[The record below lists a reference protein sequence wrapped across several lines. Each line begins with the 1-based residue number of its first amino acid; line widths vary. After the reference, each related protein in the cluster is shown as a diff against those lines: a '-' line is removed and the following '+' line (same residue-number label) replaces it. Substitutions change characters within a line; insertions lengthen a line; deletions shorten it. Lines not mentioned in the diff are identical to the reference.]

1 MTSKTLT
8 ITEDVYLLLKNL
20 KQKGD
25 SFSNLLRR
33 LAFQVNGQN
42 LKSFFGGWEMNDE
55 EYKTIQKQIKSKAIP
70 FNIEKVKFD
79 WFFLIPI
86 F

>member
-1 MTSKTLT
+1 MFIMTSKTLT

-20 KQKGD
+20 KQNGE
-25 SFSNLLRR
+25 SFSDLLRR

-42 LKSFFGGWEMNDE
+42 LESFFGGWEMNDE
-55 EYKTIQKQIKSKAIP
+55 EYKNIQKQIKLKAIP

-79 WFFLIPI
+79 
-86 F
+86 

>member
-20 KQKGD
+20 KQTGE
-25 SFSNLLRR
+25 SFSDLLRR
-33 LAFQVNGQN
+33 LAFRINGQN
-42 LKSFFGGWEMNDE
+42 LDAFFGGWEMSDE
-55 EYKTIQKQIKSKAIP
+55 EFKAIKTQIKLKAIP

-79 WFFLIPI
+79 
-86 F
+86 

>member
-20 KQKGD
+20 KQD
-25 SFSNLLRR
+25 DESFSDLLRR

-42 LKSFFGGWEMNDE
+42 LESFFGGWEMSDE
-55 EYKTIQKQIKSKAIP
+55 EYKNIQKQIKLKAIP
-70 FNIEKVKFD
+70 FNIEKVEFD
-79 WFFLIPI
+79 
-86 F
+86 

>member
-20 KQKGD
+20 KQD
-25 SFSNLLRR
+25 DESFSDLLRR

-42 LKSFFGGWEMNDE
+42 LDAFFGGWEMSDE
-55 EYKTIQKQIKSKAIP
+55 EYKNIQKQIKLKAIP
-70 FNIEKVKFD
+70 FNIEKVEFD
-79 WFFLIPI
+79 
-86 F
+86 

>member
-20 KQKGD
+20 KQTGE
-25 SFSNLLRR
+25 SFSDLLRR

-42 LKSFFGGWEMNDE
+42 LDAFFGGWEMSDE
-55 EYKTIQKQIKSKAIP
+55 EYKNIQKQIKLKAIP
-70 FNIEKVKFD
+70 FNIEKVEFD
-79 WFFLIPI
+79 
-86 F
+86 